1 MFSLFAATGSSR
13 PLSGF
18 WQFDM
23 EIFSKLPDELQYLAE
38 PADKYGRY
46 QFGADIDEF
55 LESAS
60 ESDIETLTRIA
71 ERYELNQHDVEFQA
85 FLDRYPITDH
95 KQSAQLYFLFL
106 VIDAAGIVVDAPE
119 RDPVVSYIESLKRFG
134 SVRLAS
140 RRMLAAQFL
149 ADYGADA
156 NPAIP
161 LLQRARMDEDPRVRV
176 WANCTLFR
184 IAGNQKEFVDE
195 ILTYLRDADSDVR
208 TEAASALG
216 KIGQP
221 ASIAI
226 PNLIAMIENR
236 DEDEYDIGIYMESLV
251 AIGGASPIVIETLL
265 NASKSDI
272 ETIREDAEE
281 ILAELKTDA

>member
-1 MFSLFAATGSSR
+1 MCIR
-13 PLSGF
+13 
-18 WQFDM
+18 
-23 EIFSKLPDELQYLAE
+23 
-38 PADKYGRY
+38 
-46 QFGADIDEF
+46 
-55 LESAS
+55 
-60 ESDIETLTRIA
+60 
-71 ERYELNQHDVEFQA
+71 
-85 FLDRYPITDH
+85 DR
-95 KQSAQLYFLFL
+95 
-106 VIDAAGIVVDAPE
+106 
-119 RDPVVSYIESLKRFG
+119 
-134 SVRLAS
+134 
-140 RRMLAAQFL
+140 
-149 ADYGADA
+149 
-156 NPAIP
+156 
-161 LLQRARMDEDPRVRV
+161 DPRVRV

-226 PNLIAMIENR
+226 PSLIAMIENR